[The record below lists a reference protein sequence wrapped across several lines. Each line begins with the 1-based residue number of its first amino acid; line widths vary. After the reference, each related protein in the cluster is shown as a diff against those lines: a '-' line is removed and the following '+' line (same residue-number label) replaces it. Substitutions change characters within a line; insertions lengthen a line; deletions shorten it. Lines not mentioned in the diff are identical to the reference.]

1 MFGILCQILGCFFAS
16 YISWWV
22 TNCQHDEWQMFTSQL
37 SNWEPF
43 LHDIQGKHV
52 QNCLKQLGLWARTDQ
67 HITNHWIIIFL
78 DIQPYL
84 EVWCFMYAFGVH
96 TFLGGVCACFFF
108 ELNSKKTCPNLAWLC
123 FSQIFVHPKVELQPT
138 ADLSKVKACE
148 FTQSH
153 PGRIVALIVS
163 RVKPHAIFLPLGR
176 GRNPRSWGLTNSVI
190 VPLTSYERSI
200 QTGRKC
206 WNAAKAAGNYK
217 RNPES
222 HPTNGDGSISDSCKW
237 FTPT

>member
-1 MFGILCQILGCFFAS
+1 MTNVHRRSCQTGNHFS
-16 YISWWV
+16 TTYR
-22 TNCQHDEWQMFTSQL
+22 
-37 SNWEPF
+37 
-43 LHDIQGKHV
+43 GKHV

-78 DIQPYL
+78 DIQSYL

-123 FSQIFVHPKVELQPT
+123 FFLRFLFTQKWSCNPRPT
-138 ADLSKVKACE
+138 FE

-153 PGRIVALIVS
+153 PRPDRPTYSKYSKTPCHFFAAWKGKKSQV
-163 RVKPHAIFLPLGR
+163 LG
-176 GRNPRSWGLTNSVI
+176 T
-190 VPLTSYERSI
+190 YQRSI